1 MCLQY
6 IKTPLGEIGI
16 WADDIAVKK
25 VLFCDQQ
32 SDTENTNSIT
42 QQTAKQLNEYF
53 LGKRSQFELPLDP
66 EGTSFQKQ
74 IWNELVKVHF
84 GSTKTYLYLAE
95 KINNPKSVR
104 AVGAANGDNPIAIII
119 PCHRIIGSNGKLTGY
134 AGGMERKRW
143 LLEFEAKQSG
153 KTLF

>member
-1 MCLQY
+1 MT
-6 IKTPLGEIGI
+6 TPLGIIGI
-16 WADDIAVKK
+16 WADNLAVKK
-25 VLFCDQQ
+25 VSFCNEP
-32 SDTENTNSIT
+32 SETEKTNSIT

-53 LGKRSQFELPLDP
+53 LGKRNQFDLPLDP

-74 IWNELVKVHF
+74 IWNELTKVDF
-84 GSTKTYLYLAE
+84 GNTKTYLYLAE

-119 PCHRIIGSNGKLTGY
+119 PCHRIIGTNGKLTGY
-134 AGGMERKRW
+134 AGGMERKKW

-153 KTLF
+153 QTLF